1 MNLVAIVTAFG
12 LSLSFV
18 NNSKNQQK
26 EKYNNPL
33 FSSMID
39 PEEVYSTGK
48 LLGDIGIFN
57 GESYDGTGIK
67 IGIIEAGIPKG
78 LSFWEQAFQCY
89 GSSESEHATNVYS
102 VLKTV
107 APNATYYFASNEN
120 HDFEDCIDWM
130 INTKHVDI
138 INHSAGYKGGY
149 EGKYRYSSSRYID
162 EVIRESGT
170 MFVNAVGNTSYSN
183 HLASIA
189 MGINVFS
196 SAANDKSLN
205 FASINSYAMKEDF
218 DTVISKPTC
227 LTPGEFLYG
236 FSSQDMTLKDETNGY
251 SNISVNNDSTLTGTS
266 FSAPLLSGIIALLLQ
281 EFPSIKGKPET
292 MQSIIKCS
300 SDDSGVLNYQL
311 ARQAAKNFSNYL
323 INTQTTDGDLLL
335 TSMVSIPIGETI
347 HIANFVLFN
356 DVYNHPNQLV
366 DEVLLNEI
374 QFSTV
379 KISIVNSSDNVIFE
393 DCSTFSGHYMEFT
406 NNTNETSFAIKVS
419 LFGNKSPVGNEK
431 ACLCYYIKDY
441 STAFNLTY
449 SNYYLDTLPT
459 FSWNI
464 DYFGSNDTISL
475 IFRNFRNQV
484 VFQKNGLTNIDSYT
498 LSFQEWQ
505 QLIDLRGREFYV
517 FLKLV
522 NNNGEK
528 YYSQQYLL
536 NEPKVFGQLYNI
548 NPVDFNFP
556 EQYYFYELTT
566 YHQIN
571 NINITVKRLRCGYI
585 QKQYINLSAKREN
598 AGHAYLELVFDRK
611 ITYLAFGVTLW
622 RPYELLLTA
631 DDTAV
636 VETLNA
642 SNQWVELIDLL
653 DERVLP
659 SSRKDIVRFDVSN
672 IYGIRFD
679 VTSTPSGG
687 SNKGRLCVDNI
698 TFTDDNNYN
707 SYLSSFY
714 EPIVVRES
722 FATYSNN

>member
-1 MNLVAIVTAFG
+1 MNLVAIITAFG

-33 FSSMID
+33 FSSLID

-48 LLGDIGIFN
+48 LLGDIGVFN
-57 GESYDGTGIK
+57 GASYDGTGIK
-67 IGIIEAGIPKG
+67 IGIIETGIPEG
-78 LSFWEQAFQCY
+78 LSLLEQTFQCY
-89 GSSESEHATNVYS
+89 GSFEHEHATNVYS

-107 APNATYYFASNEN
+107 APNATYYFASTKNHNFEN
-120 HDFEDCIDWM
+120 CIDWM

-138 INHSAGYKGGY
+138 INHSAGYNVGY
-149 EGKYRYSSSRYID
+149 EGEYRYDSSRYID

-170 MFVNAVGNTSYSN
+170 MFVNSVGNTSYSN
-183 HLASIA
+183 HLVSIA

-205 FASINSYAMKEDF
+205 FASTNSYAMKEDF

-227 LTPGEFLYG
+227 LTPGKFLYG
-236 FSSQDMTLKDETNGY
+236 FSSQDMTLKDETRGY
-251 SNISVNNDSTLTGTS
+251 SNISVTNDSTLTGTS

-335 TSMVSIPIGETI
+335 TSLVNIPIGETI

-366 DEVLLNEI
+366 NEVLLNEI

-393 DCSTFSGHYMEFT
+393 DCSTFSSHYMEFT
-406 NNTNETSFAIKVS
+406 NNTNETSFSIKVS

-464 DYFGSNDTISL
+464 DFFGSNDTISL
-475 IFRNFRNQV
+475 IFRSFRNQV

-522 NNNGEK
+522 NNNGEE

-536 NEPKVFGQLYNI
+536 NEPKVFGQLHNI

-556 EQYYFYELTT
+556 EQYYFNELTT
-566 YHQIN
+566 YLQIS

-585 QKQYINLSAKREN
+585 QEQYINLSAKRAN

-622 RPYELLLTA
+622 RQYELLLTA

-636 VETLNA
+636 VEILNA

-653 DERVLP
+653 DEHVLP

-687 SNKGRLCVDNI
+687 NNKGRLCVDNI